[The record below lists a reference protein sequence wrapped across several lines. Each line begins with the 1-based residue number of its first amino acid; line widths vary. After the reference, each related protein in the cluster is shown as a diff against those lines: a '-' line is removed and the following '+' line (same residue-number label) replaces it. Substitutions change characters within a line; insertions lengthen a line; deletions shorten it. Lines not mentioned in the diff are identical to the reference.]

1 MQKDQRKYH
10 LKFILLLLL
19 FLLLCNYLYS
29 FFRGWN
35 KTLET
40 YKAHVPPSLDIN
52 HTKEL
57 PPLIVYPMFI
67 SSFEYHSQRRR
78 DVFAGIAAGIAA
90 AAISFSVGEALR
102 RRWSL
107 R

>member
-1 MQKDQRKYH
+1 M
-10 LKFILLLLL
+10 
-19 FLLLCNYLYS
+19 
-29 FFRGWN
+29 
-35 KTLET
+35 
-40 YKAHVPPSLDIN
+40 
-52 HTKEL
+52 
-57 PPLIVYPMFI
+57 IVYPIFI

-90 AAISFSVGEALR
+90 AAISFFAGIAAGIAAAAISFFAGIAAGIAAAAISFSVGEALR